1 MNIQLIISGQAKQS
15 QATERVWRTICED
28 MGLSLQIINSEN
40 ETGRSL
46 AKKLN
51 LRTLPA
57 LIVDGRV
64 IAVGQPDTISA
75 KKILRDL

>member
-40 ETGRSL
+40 EAGRSL
-46 AKKLN
+46 VKKLN

>member
-1 MNIQLIISGQAKQS
+1 VNIQLIISGQAKQS

-40 ETGRSL
+40 EAGRSL
-46 AKKLN
+46 VKKLN